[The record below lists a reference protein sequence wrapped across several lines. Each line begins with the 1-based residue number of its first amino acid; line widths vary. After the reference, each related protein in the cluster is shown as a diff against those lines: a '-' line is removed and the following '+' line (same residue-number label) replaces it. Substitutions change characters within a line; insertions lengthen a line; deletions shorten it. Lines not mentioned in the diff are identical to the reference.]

1 MKAVG
6 KAALEMMNEVRRQFR
21 ENPGIMDYTV
31 KPDCNKCILISTNAS
46 LKEMIIP
53 GLFFGFIFGTRIVVG
68 ILGGSLVS
76 GVQCALSASNTG
88 GAWDNAKKYI
98 KRVYCRAA
106 MARHE

>member
-46 LKEMIIP
+46 LKEMMIP
-53 GLFFGFIFGTRIVVG
+53 GLLV
-68 ILGGSLVS
+68 ILLRLCSLVS
-76 GVQCALSASNTG
+76 YLARALWWAFWE
-88 GAWDNAKKYI
+88 AL
-98 KRVYCRAA
+98 
-106 MARHE
+106 